1 MAHEHNIKI
10 SEVLTGPTGKAG
22 LVIEHGSEKLVLSS
36 HGLNTFTV
44 VGMKQTP
51 IVGGKASHILEE
63 VLKEI
68 HDNGGKLP
76 NGVKAKLG
84 DVLPHFEGKGVYS
97 GLLDK
102 VKSDVALIDSL
113 KGLKVEEAEALLVK
127 NSHLKALLTTEET
140 SRLNQLGVDLAG
152 IEKKAA
158 AVLSQTQNVETL
170 TKELNTLLS
179 AEKFDAKAVGSFMTK
194 HAHQLE
200 HITPSAEALGKA
212 AISSN
217 GKYSYEHAVQT
228 VVAEVEQHATKVK
241 GLLGEWLEHQRVAK
255 LDPNPSKV
263 SAAKEAAAKIETE
276 LKPILGGEYGE
287 AIKGKLPKELV
298 ENASHHGGDLGKSL
312 ATGATEKGGKIGG
325 FVSKIFVRGDA
336 AEKGLT
342 GIRKLSIGKTGAVAA
357 GAVALAYVAGVGR
370 NPKGKYTE
378 QVAQQQ
384 LDGQQASVGVA

>member
-44 VGMKQTP
+44 KGMKETP
-51 IVGGKASHILEE
+51 IVGGKASHILDE

-68 HDNGGKLP
+68 RDNGGKLP
-76 NGVKAKLG
+76 NEVKAKLG
-84 DVLPHFEGKGVYS
+84 DVLPHFEGKGVYG

-102 VKSDVALIDSL
+102 VKSDVALIDEL
-113 KGLKVEEAEALLVK
+113 KGLNSTEAEALLVK

-140 SRLNQLGVDLAG
+140 SRLNKLGVDLAG

-179 AEKFDAKAVGSFMTK
+179 AEKFDPKAVGSFMTK

-212 AISSN
+212 ASA
-217 GKYSYEHAVQT
+217 GFVYDDAVHAVG
-228 VVAEVEQHATKVK
+228 AEVSKHTSKVE

-255 LDPNPSKV
+255 LDPNPAKV
-263 SAAKEAAAKIETE
+263 SAAKDAAAKIEAE
-276 LKPILGGEYGE
+276 LKPILGGEYGD

-312 ATGATEKGGKIGG
+312 ATSATEKGGKIGG